1 MSSAR
6 YDIDIPRAGG
16 EVIQELWI
24 TRSRVDWLISR
35 LGNGDDLVL
44 HRTDEDAEDG
54 VIYIADNSAD
64 WDFDE
69 GGEAY

>member
-1 MSSAR
+1 MSGER
-6 YDIDIPRAGG
+6 YNAEVSCTDG

-54 VIYIADNSAD
+54 VIYIAGNSAD